1 MRTQTSCHHI
11 ITFVAVALFCLV
23 LVPRAEA
30 IGFEVGPLEVGGAM
44 RVNYV
49 LGDYEKDGTG
59 APQRGGH
66 GGDFELDTFRIN
78 LDYSHEGWL
87 SKAEYRWYHR
97 YNFLH
102 TGWVGYEDERVGRI
116 EAGLNRTPFGV
127 GPYGPANSW
136 FFDQHY
142 YVGLSDAM
150 RLGVKYTRTIDQ
162 LTLDLG
168 YYPMDMVNGRGASDE
183 STRYTYAIVP
193 EDVADIPGVYEM
205 QHQLNARAIYSVDQI
220 ATDLGVSAQW
230 SRLDAQ
236 DNRASN
242 SDAYAF
248 SVHSRS
254 TMGPVGL
261 MLQLTSYKY
270 DADYARDEN
279 GVGPSNDLIV
289 MGAYDFAW
297 PVASKGIIPSV
308 ALSYTITP
316 QTEWVDSITFYNDY
330 SVILKDGEVN
340 GKDFNDSA
348 LNVTGM
354 AIAKDNWYIYVD
366 YALSSGNYFVGN
378 RDDDYGFGE
387 EEEEPSYANASVGD
401 FGANQNDKWNGR
413 FNINF
418 GYYF

>member
-1 MRTQTSCHHI
+1 MMSNKQRRFAGLCAAI
-11 ITFVAVALFCLV
+11 ALLSLV
-23 LVPRAEA
+23 HAPHATA
-30 IGFEVGPLEVGGAM
+30 IGTEIGPLTLGGAM
-44 RVNYV
+44 RANYV
-49 LGDYEKDGTG
+49 LGDYEKDGSG

-78 LDYSHEGWL
+78 LDLAQDAWL
-87 SKAEYRWYHR
+87 GKAEYRWYPG

-102 TGWVGYEDERVGRI
+102 TGWVGYEDEDVGRV
-116 EAGLNRTPFGV
+116 EVGLNRTPFGV

-150 RLGVKYTRTIDQ
+150 RVGVKYTRTMDQ
-162 LTLDLG
+162 LTVDLG
-168 YYPMDMVNGRGASDE
+168 YYLQDMPNGRGASDE
-183 STRYTYAIVP
+183 SARYTYAVVA
-193 EDVADIPGVYEM
+193 EDVADIPGAYEM
-205 QHQLNARAIYSVDQI
+205 EHQLNARAIYSVEQI

-230 SRLDAQ
+230 SQLNAQ
-236 DNRASN
+236 DDRASN

-248 SVHSRS
+248 SVHSKS
-254 TMGPVGL
+254 TWGAFGL
-261 MLQLTSYKY
+261 MLQLTTYKY
-270 DADYARDEN
+270 DADYNVNEE
-279 GVGPSNDLIV
+279 GVRPTNDLIV

-297 PVASKGIIPSV
+297 PVASEGIIPSV
-308 ALSYTITP
+308 AVSYTITP
-316 QTEWVDSITFYNDY
+316 RTDWIDSITFYNDY
-330 SVILKDGEVN
+330 SVIVKDGQIN
-340 GKDFNDSA
+340 GTDFNDSH

-354 AIAKDNWYIYVD
+354 AIAKDGWYIYVD

-378 RDDDYGFGE
+378 RDDSYDFGE
-387 EEEEPSYANASVGD
+387 DGQFANASVGD